1 MRSSTLLKTLVLAA
15 PLALLAG
22 PISAK
27 DVTPVSAGSLQAYA
41 DHGTADQQC
50 RHRSRMSNRA
60 LRARIAARGYHSP
73 RGFVFIDSGA
83 RYRVYARDRHDVEVI
98 LIVDAYT
105 GAILDVQYVRARYD
119 RYDHGYLPWGTIA
132 VRLGDAGYYGYR
144 NYGYY
149 DGYYRVRAYDRRHRP
164 VWFRVHGRTGAIVG
178 VSFTARW

>member
-1 MRSSTLLKTLVLAA
+1 MRSINLLKTLVLAT

-27 DVTPVSAGSLQAYA
+27 DIGPATAGATQAYA
-41 DHGTADQQC
+41 DRGTADDQC

-60 LRARIAARGYHSP
+60 LRARISARGYHSP
-73 RGFVFIDSGA
+73 KSFVFVNGG
-83 RYRVYARDRHDVEVI
+83 YRVYARDRRNVEVI

-119 RYDHGYLPWGTIA
+119 RYDHDYMPWGTISI
-132 VRLGDAGYYGYR
+132 RLGDAGYSGYR
-144 NYGYY
+144 NYGFH

-164 VWFRVHGRTGAIVG
+164 VWFRVHGRTGAISG

>member
-1 MRSSTLLKTLVLAA
+1 MRSSTLLKTLVLAT

-27 DVTPVSAGSLQAYA
+27 DIGPATAGATQAYA
-41 DHGTADQQC
+41 DRGAADDQC

-60 LRARIAARGYHSP
+60 LRARIAARGYHHP
-73 RGFVFIDSGA
+73 RSFVFVNGG
-83 RYRVYARDRHDVEVI
+83 YRVYARDRRNVEVI

-119 RYDHGYLPWGTIA
+119 RNHYMPWNTIA
-132 VRLGDAGYYGYR
+132 IRLGNSGYSGYR
-144 NYGYY
+144 NDGFH

-164 VWFRVHGRTGAIVG
+164 VWFRVDARSGGISG
-178 VSFTARW
+178 ISFSARW